1 MHIRPSTPADLP
13 RLMAI
18 YNKAR
23 DFMAANGNPGQW
35 INGYPQQTQIAQDI
49 AQGHSYVCEADGQIH
64 GVFYFAI
71 EADPSY
77 ASIEGQWLNDLP
89 YGVIHR
95 IAVDSPQRGLSLMCL
110 DWCFQQIP
118 NLRVDT
124 HRDNGPMQKVLHK
137 NGFMACGV
145 IRLASSGDE
154 RLAFQK
160 TAP

>member
-1 MHIRPSTPADLP
+1 MQIRPSTPADLP

-18 YNKAR
+18 YNNAR

-35 INGYPQQTQIAQDI
+35 INGYPQESQIAQDI

-77 ASIEGQWLNDLP
+77 ATIEGQWLNDLP

-95 IAVDSPQRGLSLMCL
+95 IAVDSPQRRLSLMCL
-110 DWCFQQIP
+110 DWCFQQIS

-124 HRDNGPMQKVLHK
+124 HRDNVPMQKVLHK
-137 NGFMACGV
+137 NGFVACGV